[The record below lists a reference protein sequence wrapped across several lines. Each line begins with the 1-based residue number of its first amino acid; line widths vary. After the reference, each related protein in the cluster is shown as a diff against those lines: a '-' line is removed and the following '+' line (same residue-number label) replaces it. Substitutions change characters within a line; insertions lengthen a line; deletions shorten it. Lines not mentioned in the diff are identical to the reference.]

1 MDNHSHDTSA
11 SDLEVRSGGSRPD
24 KAENTKQYSDY
35 PSSSKDDSLIWQ
47 NAIQRYY
54 DELRRG
60 GIKGPAIDKD
70 IWNIRSPIDLLE
82 EVKKL
87 EPPDA
92 RASMAWLGSLR
103 RLEPILLSLND
114 FASAAAWALGMN
126 GKVAAVVWGSIRLIW
141 NVSTAH
147 AQLNENL
154 F

>member
-1 MDNHSHDTSA
+1 MDNHSRDSPA
-11 SDLEVRSGGSRPD
+11 SDLKVRSGRSRPAG
-24 KAENTKQYSDY
+24 AESTKQRSNSS
-35 PSSSKDDSLIWQ
+35 SSSKEESLIWQ

-70 IWNIRSPIDLLE
+70 IWNIENPMDLLE

-92 RASMAWLGSLR
+92 RASTAWLGSLR

-114 FASAAAWALGMN
+114 FASATAWALGMN
-126 GKVAAVVWGSIRLIW
+126 GKVAAVVWGSIRLIL
-141 NVSTAH
+141 NVSKMPSRPKI
-147 AQLNENL
+147 
-154 F
+154 